1 MAVAGDLFQRV
12 VDTLPDAVVLL
23 DQRAQIRLANDR
35 AARVLGGG
43 RNEDL
48 LGRSLFEFLDGDAEA
63 ARRFLRRG
71 SSSGS
76 PLPGKLDL
84 ITRKGP
90 LLVSAYV
97 AAVPAGDE
105 RLIALRWVEHR
116 SVSRVFQGLE
126 ERLDRLRSEL
136 HRERRLQSELQDAL
150 KERDTLLDEV
160 HHRVRNNLQVISSF
174 LNLQMSK
181 HGPGVARDALREAQV
196 RIQALAL
203 LHNQL
208 YRESNLDQI
217 DVARLLPSLSQNVIK
232 TYGALDRVTLSTSLF
247 PWSLTVAR
255 ASPLALLVAEA
266 VTNALKHAFPDG
278 RAGKVWLEAW
288 RSGEQAV
295 LRIADDGVGMLVEE
309 RVRDRRSIGLE
320 VIHALAAQLGAQLE
334 IRGEGGVEVRLTF
347 HEQGSG
353 NGAARRG
360 SAAVGAR

>member
-1 MAVAGDLFQRV
+1 
-12 VDTLPDAVVLL
+12 
-23 DQRAQIRLANDR
+23 
-35 AARVLGGG
+35 
-43 RNEDL
+43 
-48 LGRSLFEFLDGDAEA
+48 
-63 ARRFLRRG
+63 
-71 SSSGS
+71 
-76 PLPGKLDL
+76 
-84 ITRKGP
+84 
-90 LLVSAYV
+90 
-97 AAVPAGDE
+97 
-105 RLIALRWVEHR
+105 LRWVEHR
-116 SVSRVFQGLE
+116 SVSRVFQALE

-203 LHNQL
+203 VHNQL

-266 VTNALKHAFPDG
+266 VTNSLKHAFPDG
-278 RAGKVWLEAW
+278 RTGKVWLEAW
-288 RSGEQAV
+288 RSGARAV
-295 LRIADDGVGMLVEE
+295 LRIADDGVGMMVEE

-334 IRGEGGVEVRLTF
+334 IRSDGGVEVRLTF
-347 HEQGSG
+347 SEPVAG
-353 NGAARRG
+353 NGAARDR
-360 SAAVGAR
+360 SAVAGAR